1 MRKNTIGMVVS
12 AALLMGL
19 SACSKDSTA
28 PPTQPQVGAPAG
40 LYAVPPTVAV
50 GIGGV
55 QHVNVTGGTPPYS
68 IASGPG
74 AIAAADLANADS
86 SVAVLKI
93 TGVTVASV
101 ATSVV
106 VKDNT
111 PSSPKTVSI
120 SVMVF

>member
-1 MRKNTIGMVVS
+1 MRKRTTGLLVW

-40 LYAVPPTVAV
+40 LSAVPPTVAV
-50 GIGGV
+50 GIGGI

-68 IASGPG
+68 IASAPG
-74 AIAAADLANADS
+74 AIATADIANADS
-86 SVAVLKI
+86 SIAVLKI

-106 VKDNT
+106 VRDNT

-120 SVMVF
+120 PITVF